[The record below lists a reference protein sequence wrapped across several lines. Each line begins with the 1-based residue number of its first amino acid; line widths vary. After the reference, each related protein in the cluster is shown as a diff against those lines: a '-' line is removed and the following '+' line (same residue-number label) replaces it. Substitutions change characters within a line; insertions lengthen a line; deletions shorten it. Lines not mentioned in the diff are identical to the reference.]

1 MGILFRFRLNL
12 YKNFLTAIAFCY
24 FKLSFIANSYFMTP
38 AEKRIVLVTGATGGL
53 GTAMCKKLYD
63 DGYTVVANYRNETK
77 AKEWKEALHKE
88 GYDIAIAYGDVAD
101 YESCGQMIDSI
112 SKEIGNVD
120 VLVNNAGIT
129 KDGAFR
135 KMTYENWRA
144 VLSTNLDSVFNCTRH
159 VINPMIEK
167 GFGRIINI
175 SSVNGQRGQFGQ
187 ANYSAAKAGMHGFTK
202 TLAMEVANK
211 GITVNTI
218 SPGYIGTDMVMA
230 VKEEVRNQIIAQIP
244 VGRLGG
250 TEEVAYLVSFL
261 ASSHASYI
269 TGANLSINGGQHVY

>member
-1 MGILFRFRLNL
+1 MP
-12 YKNFLTAIAFCY
+12 T
-24 FKLSFIANSYFMTP
+24 S
-38 AEKRIVLVTGATGGL
+38 EKKIVLVTGATGGL

-63 DGYTVVANYRNETK
+63 DGYTVVANYRSEAK
-77 AKEWKEALHKE
+77 AKEWKDALHNE
-88 GYDIAIAYGDVAD
+88 GYDIAIYYADVAD
-101 YESCGQMIDSI
+101 FNSCGQMIEKI
-112 SKEIGNVD
+112 QQEIGNVD

-135 KMTYENWRA
+135 KMSYENWRA

-159 VINPMIEK
+159 VINPMIDK

-230 VKEEVRNQIIAQIP
+230 VKEEIRNQIIAQIP
-244 VGRLGG
+244 MGRLGG

-261 ASSHASYI
+261 ASEHACFI

>member
-1 MGILFRFRLNL
+1 MKLLQGKTALITGASKGIGR
-12 YKNFLTAIAFCY
+12 KI
-24 FKLSFIANSYFMTP
+24 
-38 AEKRIVLVTGATGGL
+38 AEKFAEHGAN
-53 GTAMCKKLYD
+53 
-63 DGYTVVANYRNETK
+63 VAFTYLSSVEK
-77 AKEWKEALHKE
+77 GEALEQELQRFGTKVK
-88 GYDIAIAYGDVAD
+88 GYRSDASKFEEAEKLVNDIVAD
-101 YESCGQMIDSI
+101 FGTLQI
-112 SKEIGNVD
+112 V
-120 VLVNNAGIT
+120 VNNAGIT

-135 KMTYENWRA
+135 KMSYENWRA

-159 VINPMIEK
+159 VINPMIDA

-244 VGRLGG
+244 LGRLGG

-261 ASSHASYI
+261 ASEHANFI
-269 TGANLSINGGQHVY
+269 TGANMSINGGQHVY